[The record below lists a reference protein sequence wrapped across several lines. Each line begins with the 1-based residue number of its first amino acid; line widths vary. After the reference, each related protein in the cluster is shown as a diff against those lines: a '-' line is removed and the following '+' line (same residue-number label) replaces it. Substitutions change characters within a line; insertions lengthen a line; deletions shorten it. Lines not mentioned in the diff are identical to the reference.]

1 VVQSL
6 ASRDVLIQDLDD
18 QPMRLPLVAFVIAAA
33 CLLHVYTFAFKA
45 DGDWSFFMLG
55 LFAFSLSPYALAAA
69 VGWWFKPAALP
80 LALGFAA
87 AALAGDL
94 YMHYAVFIA
103 PKGSTAALGLLFMP
117 VWNLMLLGPV
127 GALLGWGIARI
138 VRAKAA
144 R

>member
-1 VVQSL
+1 MVRAL

-18 QPMRLPLVAFVIAAA
+18 QPMRLPPVAFVIVVA

-103 PKGSTAALGLLFMP
+103 PKGSTAAIGLLFMP

-127 GALLGWGIARI
+127 GALVGWGVARI